1 MDDLDGALQ
10 AYQRSVELVPNN
22 GKAFYGLGI
31 IYDRLN
37 RPEEAQQMY
46 RRSRDLAS
54 R

>member
-1 MDDLDGALQ
+1 VDDLDGALQ

-22 GKAFYGLGI
+22 EKAFYGLGI

-37 RPEEAQQMY
+37 RPDDAQQMY
-46 RRSRDLAS
+46 RRSRDLTG